1 MKRIAPPLHAPRCHS
16 RQRSPWPEA
25 QQLQQTR
32 HQALPHLL
40 VGCSHHRRAA
50 RVEEAVL
57 PSFWS
62 ASFLFLPPCTAC
74 APCAL
79 TRRSAASPTA
89 PPSPPIHAASGPSS
103 TSHERSEVGCRWGL
117 DAACGTCTLRVLLL
131 SKVSK
136 KKRTKR
142 VSRTGLRLAT
152 ATPALAALRLAH
164 EHTRA
169 EHARHARTMRARL
182 ASHAHALTRQHA
194 LTSKSLATVLESLA
208 TGRPSAGPPLA
219 HLARTCAANT
229 LAISAACDPH
239 ASPTC
244 CACHPP
250 PPLHIATRT
259 AERL

>member
-1 MKRIAPPLHAPRCHS
+1 MPALHPVKRIAPPLHAQRRHS
-16 RQRSPWPEA
+16 RQRSPRPEA

-32 HQALPHLL
+32 HRALL

-50 RVEEAVL
+50 RVEEVVL

-74 APCAL
+74 APCAS

-117 DAACGTCTLRVLLL
+117 LVVDAACGICTLRVLLL
-131 SKVSK
+131 CKMCK
-136 KKRTKR
+136 KSAQRGM
-142 VSRTGLRLAT
+142 SRTGLRLAT

-169 EHARHARTMRARL
+169 QSTLVTHAPCVR
-182 ASHAHALTRQHA
+182 
-194 LTSKSLATVLESLA
+194 
-208 TGRPSAGPPLA
+208 
-219 HLARTCAANT
+219 
-229 LAISAACDPH
+229 
-239 ASPTC
+239 ASPAVHMLSRGNTR
-244 CACHPP
+244 
-250 PPLHIATRT
+250 LHVKSWM
-259 AERL
+259 